1 MGYLLVAIGG
11 AFGSTARF
19 VIGRKLAEKTVS
31 RFPIGTF
38 FVNITGAFLLGAL
51 SSAGLEQHL
60 YLLFCEGFLGAFTTF
75 STLMY
80 EDFNL
85 FQDNEKRNAVVY
97 ILSSLILGLIG
108 FSAGFEIGKFI

>member
-19 VIGRKLAEKTVS
+19 VIGRRISEKTVS

-38 FVNITGAFLLGAL
+38 LVNVAGAFLLGAV
-51 SSAGLEQHL
+51 SSIGLERHI
-60 YLLFCEGFLGAFTTF
+60 YLFFCDGFLGAFTTF

-80 EDFNL
+80 EEFNL

-97 ILSSLILGLIG
+97 IFGSLILGLIG
-108 FSAGFEIGKFI
+108 FSTGFELGKYM